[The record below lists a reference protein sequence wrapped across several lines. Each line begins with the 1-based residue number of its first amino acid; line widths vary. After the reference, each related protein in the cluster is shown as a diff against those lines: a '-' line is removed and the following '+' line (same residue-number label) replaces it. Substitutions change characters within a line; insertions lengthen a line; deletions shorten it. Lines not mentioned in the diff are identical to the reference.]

1 MEENLNEDPLNNGD
15 FKKKK
20 SMGPLKGL
28 LLAILVVFLICVIGL
43 LIRMVVVGDGDYFKP
58 IKDIFGI
65 EGKKEDTKAPV
76 EQKVQSVVS
85 GQRYTLLNSK
95 EEAEDVKH
103 YRFSVDPVVL
113 ASKLMDVFGVEGR
126 VSTEEIG
133 GDVYLDIFANED
145 EFVGLVLGYD
155 YLDMLEEQYNQYVKD
170 PDMKDMLK
178 EEGIDNLSD
187 FVEMFESQID
197 IDKDEIIDEMFKDD
211 ETVEKLNMLGI
222 SKKDID
228 EAINLV
234 KDNGLLEVYVYGTE
248 KFNELVS
255 GEYNEQ
261 LEQIGNDLD
270 TEYEEEIPFD
280 FDINQIDEIADY
292 INDFIENKEYEDYG
306 IEISEIN

>member
-20 SMGPLKGL
+20 GMGPVKGL

-76 EQKVQSVVS
+76 EQNVQSVVS

-103 YRFSVDPVVL
+103 YRLSVDPVIL
-113 ASKLMDVFGVEGR
+113 ASKLMDAFGVEGQ

-133 GDVYLDIFANED
+133 GDVYLDIFATED

-211 ETVEKLNMLGI
+211 EIVEKLNMLGI
-222 SKKDID
+222 NKKDVD
-228 EAINLV
+228 EAINFV
-234 KDNGLLEVYVYGTE
+234 KDNGLIELYVYGTE
-248 KFNELVS
+248 KFNELAS

-270 TEYEEEIPFD
+270 TEYEDEIPFD
-280 FDINQIDEIADY
+280 FDIDQIDEVAEY
-292 INDFIENKEYEDYG
+292 ISDFIENKEYEDYG